1 MQESIPRITGTL
13 RAHTIEMPEVI
24 REASGII
31 VLGRKIRSL
40 IFSTD
45 IAIIRNCDADAVLA
59 VYPFTPQQVISEAI
73 INASSIPVFVGVGG
87 GTTKGLRSVYMAQ
100 DAEAQGAFGVVVNNP
115 MSNSNIRFIKRVIDI
130 PVVSTVID
138 STGIQERL
146 NAGVTILNVAAGKNT
161 ADVVREIRKD
171 FPKVPIIASG
181 GKTDESIRRT
191 IEAGANAIVY
201 TPISSS
207 AIFSSMM
214 DEYRTEKNRNPELT
228 FKTLD
233 SKKNEL
239 VDLIGLL
246 HQQTDLDL
254 NLNTEPTEKNPE
266 EEKK

>member
-100 DAEAQGAFGVVVNNP
+100 EAEAQGAFGVVVNNP
-115 MSNSNIRFIKRVIDI
+115 MSNSNIRFIKHYFPQARIHGI
-130 PVVSTVID
+130 PKM
-138 STGIQERL
+138 
-146 NAGVTILNVAAGKNT
+146 AHA
-161 ADVVREIRKD
+161 
-171 FPKVPIIASG
+171 
-181 GKTDESIRRT
+181 
-191 IEAGANAIVY
+191 
-201 TPISSS
+201 
-207 AIFSSMM
+207 
-214 DEYRTEKNRNPELT
+214 
-228 FKTLD
+228 
-233 SKKNEL
+233 EL
-239 VDLIGLL
+239 VMIS
-246 HQQTDLDL
+246 
-254 NLNTEPTEKNPE
+254 PE
-266 EEKK
+266 EFCRYFDKFMCR

>member
-1 MQESIPRITGTL
+1 
-13 RAHTIEMPEVI
+13 
-24 REASGII
+24 
-31 VLGRKIRSL
+31 
-40 IFSTD
+40 
-45 IAIIRNCDADAVLA
+45 
-59 VYPFTPQQVISEAI
+59 
-73 INASSIPVFVGVGG
+73 
-87 GTTKGLRSVYMAQ
+87 MAQ

-146 NAGVTILNVAAGKNT
+146 DAGVTILNVAAGKNT

-233 SKKNEL
+233 SKKDEL

-254 NLNTEPTEKNPE
+254 NLNTDPTEKNPE